1 MSNALIPEL
10 PPAALEALELRLRLA
25 KVFLE
30 YGAGGSTALA
40 SRLGVETIV
49 SVESS
54 PVWVERVR
62 AALEK
67 PTSAVHLLHA
77 DIGKT
82 GDWGRPVDRT
92 AVERWH
98 FYPEI
103 GWRRLREMGLS
114 PDVVLIDGR
123 FRVACFCVS
132 LLSSK
137 PGTVLLFDDYVD
149 RKQYHVV
156 EEFCPRTSLHDR
168 MAEFRVPEC
177 VDAGAVVACLLAHLH
192 EVD

>member
-1 MSNALIPEL
+1 M
-10 PPAALEALELRLRLA
+10 PAAALKALTERLEHAQ
-25 KVFLE
+25 VFLE
-30 YGAGGSTALA
+30 YGSGGSTVLA
-40 SRLGVETIV
+40 AKMGVGTIV

-54 PVWVERVR
+54 VDWVDSVR
-62 AALEK
+62 SAASHHAGTL
-67 PTSAVHLLHA
+67 HLLLA

-82 GDWGRPVDRT
+82 GDWGRPVDRK

-98 FYPEI
+98 LYPEI
-103 GWRRLREMGLS
+103 GWRRLRELGLS

-132 LLSSK
+132 LLSSN

-156 EEFCPRTSLHDR
+156 EEFCQRTSLHDR
-168 MAEFRVPEC
+168 MAEFRVPERM
-177 VDAGAVVACLLAHLH
+177 DAGAVVACLLAHVH
-192 EVD
+192 EAD